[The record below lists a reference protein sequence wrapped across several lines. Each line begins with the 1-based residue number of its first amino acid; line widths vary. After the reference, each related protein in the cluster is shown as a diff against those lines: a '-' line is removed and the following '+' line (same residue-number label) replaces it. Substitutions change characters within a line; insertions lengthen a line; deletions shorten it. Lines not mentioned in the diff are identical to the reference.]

1 MPPRLNEA
9 SSLVAHGPVLLDYY
23 TIRGSL
29 FVKVRKSGVFPGK
42 TGKIGD
48 FSKGGPV
55 PQPSSTVI
63 GRPPGSSVFQR
74 GQLFPCLA
82 LGVGGEEEAPGG
94 AVDLVMI
101 VNIAD
106 LVHGVPS
113 CVLIRSGHR
122 IPAFLS
128 DKKDSGE
135 FSQKERPARLHSA
148 PGPKSRFYSW
158 GRSRSTNSMHRSA
171 ASALVA
177 WNSSAPP
184 VMPSLTILSSRQGT
198 PARSQVRTM
207 PAASISQMWAP

>member
-48 FSKGGPV
+48 FPKGGPV

-106 LVHGVPS
+106 LVHGVPPVFSFVLDTGYQLS
-113 CVLIRSGHR
+113 CPIKRTAVSFRKKNARRACTARRARKAAFTAGGGAGP
-122 IPAFLS
+122 PAPCT
-128 DKKDSGE
+128 GR
-135 FSQKERPARLHSA
+135 RPR
-148 PGPKSRFYSW
+148 PWWP
-158 GRSRSTNSMHRSA
+158 
-171 ASALVA
+171 
-177 WNSSAPP
+177 
-184 VMPSLTILSSRQGT
+184 GT
-198 PARSQVRTM
+198 PRPRR
-207 PAASISQMWAP
+207 